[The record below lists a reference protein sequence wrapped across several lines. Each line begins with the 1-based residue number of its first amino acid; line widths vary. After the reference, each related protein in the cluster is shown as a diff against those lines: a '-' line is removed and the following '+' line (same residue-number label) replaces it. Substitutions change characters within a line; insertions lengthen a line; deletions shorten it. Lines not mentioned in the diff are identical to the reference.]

1 MNAQSQEKILRR
13 KEVESITGLARS
25 TIYAMIKTGAFPEP
39 VQLGNGHAVG
49 WVASEV
55 STWIQEKMSVR
66 NSNKKEK

>member
-1 MNAQSQEKILRR
+1 MTTQPQEKILRR

-25 TIYAMIKTGAFPEP
+25 TIYAMVKTGAFPAP

-55 STWIQEKMSVR
+55 SAWIQDKMQAR
-66 NSNKKEK
+66 KLKR